1 MYYDL
6 YIFSNSST
14 GICQMKTG
22 ILYSI
27 LVSID
32 AIRLP
37 INIIVHRKV
46 NAHDRDFRDEV
57 KKAKRARQS
66 EPDGYG

>member
-14 GICQMKTG
+14 GICQTKTG

-27 LVSID
+27 LVLID
-32 AIRLP
+32 ADWFSI
-37 INIIVHRKV
+37 IIIVHRKV
-46 NAHDRDFRDEV
+46 NAHDRDFRNEV
-57 KKAKRARQS
+57 KKAKRA
-66 EPDGYG
+66 